1 MITAIKRSSTI
12 DKNTLEKGLKRSSKG
27 TMKRG
32 QTAIILCLFL
42 ILTELEVATQSTKL
56 KVMTI
61 RESSRLNDDS
71 ESLWLSG
78 NA

>member
-1 MITAIKRSSTI
+1 MTIKRSSTI
-12 DKNTLEKGLKRSSKG
+12 DKSTLEKGLKRSSKE

-32 QTAIILCLFL
+32 QTATTSSLYQIL
-42 ILTELEVATQSTKL
+42 IELGEATLNTKS

-61 RESSRLNDDS
+61 RGSLKLKDDS
-71 ESLWLSG
+71 ESSWLSG